1 MSEANLG
8 VPPQAARMS
17 ALVDERTPERMPV
30 PRKRRGPRAIGM
42 AAGITAVLVA
52 LHVAA
57 WRGAEMDLGM
67 LAEGW
72 HGMVR
77 FVSEAIP
84 PDLTWDPVVKDGLD
98 ACLVTLWI
106 GLLGTT
112 LSIPFTIVLCVLGTR
127 ATNGNAAV
135 YQVARGIM
143 SFLRAVPDVVFAL
156 VFVTAVGLGP
166 FAGVLALICNN
177 TGVMGKLWSEAMEE
191 VDDGPAQALRIAGA
205 GRTQLIAHAVL
216 PACLPQ
222 LVGLVLYRLD
232 VNVRSS
238 LVLGLVGAGGIGFL
252 INQSIQE
259 FRFDQ
264 MLTYILMVLVLVVI
278 VDLLSSFVR
287 RRLAP

>member
-1 MSEANLG
+1 
-8 VPPQAARMS
+8 MS
-17 ALVDERTPERMPV
+17 ALAPEPAPRRLPV
-30 PRKRRGPRAIGM
+30 PRRRRDPRTLATG
-42 AAGITAVLVA
+42 AAVLAVLAA

-57 WRGAEMDLGM
+57 WIGAEMDLGM

-77 FVSEAIP
+77 FVSEAVP
-84 PDLTWDPVVKDGLD
+84 PDLAWDPVVKDGLK

-112 LSIPFTIVLCVLGTR
+112 LSIPFTIALSVLGSR

-135 YQVARGIM
+135 YQAARGVL

-166 FAGVLALICNN
+166 FAGVLALVCNN
-177 TGVMGKLWSEAMEE
+177 TGVMGKLWAEAMEE

-205 GRTQLIAHAVL
+205 RRTQLVAHAVL

-232 VNVRSS
+232 VNVRAS

-264 MLTYILMVLVLVVI
+264 MLTYILMVLVLVVA
-278 VDLLSSFVR
+278 VDVLSSLVR

>member
-1 MSEANLG
+1 MS
-8 VPPQAARMS
+8 V
-17 ALVDERTPERMPV
+17 LVTERAPERLPV
-30 PRKRRGPRAIGM
+30 PRRRRSPRTLAIGG
-42 AAGITAVLVA
+42 AVVAVLVA

-57 WRGAEMDLGM
+57 WIGTGMDPGM
-67 LAEGW
+67 LVDGW

-77 FVSEAIP
+77 FVSEAVP
-84 PDLTWDPVVKDGLD
+84 PDLAWDPVVKDGLH

-112 LSIPFTIVLCVLGTR
+112 LSIPFTIVLCALGSR
-127 ATNGNAAV
+127 AVNGNGAV
-135 YQVARGIM
+135 YQAARGVM

-166 FAGVLALICNN
+166 FAGVLALVCNN

-205 GRTQLIAHAVL
+205 SRAQLVAHAVL
-216 PACLPQ
+216 PACVPQ

-232 VNVRSS
+232 VNVRAS

-264 MLTYILMVLVLVVI
+264 MLTYILMVLVLVVA

>member
-1 MSEANLG
+1 MSVL
-8 VPPQAARMS
+8 MT
-17 ALVDERTPERMPV
+17 ERAPERLPV
-30 PRKRRGPRAIGM
+30 PRRRRSPRTLAIGG
-42 AAGITAVLVA
+42 AVVAVLVA

-57 WRGAEMDLGM
+57 WIGTGMDLGM
-67 LAEGW
+67 LVDGW

-77 FVSEAIP
+77 FVSEAFP
-84 PDLTWDPVVKDGLD
+84 PDLAWDPVVKDGLH

-112 LSIPFTIVLCVLGTR
+112 LSIPFTIVLCALGSR
-127 ATNGNAAV
+127 AVNGNAAV
-135 YQVARGIM
+135 YQAARGVM

-166 FAGVLALICNN
+166 FAGVLALVCNN

-205 GRTQLIAHAVL
+205 SRAQLVAHAVL
-216 PACLPQ
+216 PACVPQ

-232 VNVRSS
+232 VNVRAS

-264 MLTYILMVLVLVVI
+264 MLTYILMVLVLVVA

>member
-1 MSEANLG
+1 MS
-8 VPPQAARMS
+8 V
-17 ALVDERTPERMPV
+17 LVTERAPERLPV
-30 PRKRRGPRAIGM
+30 PRRRRSPRTLAVGG
-42 AAGITAVLVA
+42 AVVAVLVA

-57 WRGAEMDLGM
+57 WIGTGMDLGM
-67 LAEGW
+67 LVDGW

-77 FVSEAIP
+77 FVSEAVP
-84 PDLTWDPVVKDGLD
+84 PDLAWNPVVKDGLH

-112 LSIPFTIVLCVLGTR
+112 LSIPFTIVLCALGSR
-127 ATNGNAAV
+127 AVNGNAAV
-135 YQVARGIM
+135 YQAARGVM

-166 FAGVLALICNN
+166 FAGVLALVCNN

-205 GRTQLIAHAVL
+205 SRAQLVAHAVL
-216 PACLPQ
+216 PACVPQ

-232 VNVRSS
+232 VNVRAS

-264 MLTYILMVLVLVVI
+264 MLTYILMVLVLVVA